1 MSGRIFHAMIKTIE
15 RGGWPRTRKIAWK
28 TLYQFLPWIFPDRD
42 WRFMNYG
49 FVPEGQAP
57 LELRPEDEPDR
68 AFIGLYE
75 LAVTGIDTQG
85 KTILEVGSGRGG
97 GARYLAR
104 YHKPSEV
111 TGLDFSTSAVRF
123 ANQHSRDW
131 PNLKFVKG
139 DAAALPF
146 PNDSF
151 DIVVNIESSHCYP
164 DVAAFAG
171 EVSRVL
177 KPEGIFSF
185 ADMRSPE
192 MTSALDRDLAAENL
206 VMVANLDISAG
217 VLRGLDLAEERKI
230 QRLKSVKVIRQFM
243 TEFAGMRES
252 ALYRALQHGRVVY
265 IARRYKKIMA
275 Q

>member
-1 MSGRIFHAMIKTIE
+1 
-15 RGGWPRTRKIAWK
+15 
-28 TLYQFLPWIFPDRD
+28 
-42 WRFMNYG
+42 MNYG
-49 FVPEGQAP
+49 FVPEGRAP

-75 LAVTGIDTQG
+75 LAVTGIDTHG

-131 PNLKFVKG
+131 PNLKFVEG

-164 DVAAFAG
+164 DVAAFTR

-185 ADMRSPE
+185 RGYEIAGDDL
-192 MTSALDRDLAAENL
+192 SARPRLGRRESGHGRQLRYFWL
-206 VMVANLDISAG
+206 VYCVDWIW
-217 VLRGLDLAEERKI
+217 
-230 QRLKSVKVIRQFM
+230 LKSGKFKDYNL
-243 TEFAGMRES
+243 S
-252 ALYRALQHGRVVY
+252 
-265 IARRYKKIMA
+265 KS
-275 Q
+275 